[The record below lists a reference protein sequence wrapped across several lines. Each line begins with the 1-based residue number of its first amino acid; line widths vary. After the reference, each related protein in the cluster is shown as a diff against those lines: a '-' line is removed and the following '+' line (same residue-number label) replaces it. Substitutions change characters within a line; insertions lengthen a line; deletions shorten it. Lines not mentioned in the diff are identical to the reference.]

1 MTRIMQDN
9 RGFSLIELLVSLLVM
24 TIVLGLS
31 SRALTDAMRAD
42 EAITLMSDVN
52 SNLQSSSTIIVRDL
66 VNAGRNLDLGG
77 LSLPAGAGSTAVV
90 RPGPSGAAGAG
101 WPTATVLYAVTPGDN
116 IGPSVNGSPTDVVT
130 IVSVDDRLQTN
141 NNASVNVTAAGA
153 VVTLSAL
160 DTVGTTPL
168 NTIQVGDLM
177 WLKRGTSRAVVYVTS
192 VDPNN
197 VRRFTAAV
205 SDAPNLNQTGAST
218 GSMRQIAA
226 LNTTQAAAVKRIT
239 MATYWTEV
247 AADGIPYLMRQE
259 NYRAAVQVG
268 LGVSNLQLSYDV
280 WANGTTTLVD
290 NPFAHSYTPN
300 QFDKAYVTL
309 SVRSDKK
316 FRQTKDYLR
325 NDVTTQVSLR
335 SLQVQQNFM

>member
-1 MTRIMQDN
+1 
-9 RGFSLIELLVSLLVM
+9 
-24 TIVLGLS
+24 
-31 SRALTDAMRAD
+31 
-42 EAITLMSDVN
+42 
-52 SNLQSSSTIIVRDL
+52 
-66 VNAGRNLDLGG
+66 
-77 LSLPAGAGSTAVV
+77 
-90 RPGPSGAAGAG
+90 
-101 WPTATVLYAVTPGDN
+101 
-116 IGPSVNGSPTDVVT
+116 
-130 IVSVDDRLQTN
+130 
-141 NNASVNVTAAGA
+141 
-153 VVTLSAL
+153 
-160 DTVGTTPL
+160 
-168 NTIQVGDLM
+168 M